1 MKPSE
6 INERNDQ
13 VTVWMVTII
22 VHLAVIA
29 ALFFVAFPQP
39 KNTSPTQQSSIE
51 NQAVPAS
58 GKVKPK
64 A

>member
-6 INERNDQ
+6 RNERNDQ
-13 VTVWMVTII
+13 VTAWMVTII
-22 VHLAVIA
+22 VHLAVLA

-39 KNTSPTQQSSIE
+39 EKSPAQNTTIE
-51 NQAVPAS
+51 NHQSVQHS

>member
-6 INERNDQ
+6 RNERNDQ
-13 VTVWMVTII
+13 VTAWMVTII
-22 VHLAVIA
+22 VHLAVLA
-29 ALFFVAFPQP
+29 ALFFVAFPVPEQ
-39 KNTSPTQQSSIE
+39 NPTQKSTIE
-51 NQAVPAS
+51 NHQSVQHT

>member
-13 VTVWMVTII
+13 VTAWMVTII

-39 KNTSPTQQSSIE
+39 KNSSPTQHSTIE
-51 NQAVPAS
+51 NQAAPQT
-58 GKVKPK
+58 GKVKAK

>member
-13 VTVWMVTII
+13 VTAWMVTII

-29 ALFFVAFPQP
+29 ALFFVAFPQAE
-39 KNTSPTQQSSIE
+39 NSRPTQNSSIE
-51 NQAVPAS
+51 NQAVPQT